1 MKIHLILKR
10 VLPLKVNKQVKNL
23 VMMSQKFEKN
33 SKYVNGVQNQK
44 NSFKS
49 LKISSSDRQFMT
61 LKAAGKNSENDDR
74 KTFISSTE
82 RQAESTLNRSKNKQ
96 VNKPSFRVK
105 RVNKKFEYNSKGSLI
120 ASHTPEKTSYKS
132 SENKIIITK
141 RKVSGVR
148 DNEETRPMPLYTSKQ
163 TNNILTPLIV

>member
-1 MKIHLILKR
+1 
-10 VLPLKVNKQVKNL
+10 
-23 VMMSQKFEKN
+23 
-33 SKYVNGVQNQK
+33 
-44 NSFKS
+44 
-49 LKISSSDRQFMT
+49 MT

-163 TNNILTPLIV
+163 TNNILTPLIVWNGVNAGHRHYKSKDAFTLNDRKLKIQNQKSYKHIYSKPVCVAQKSSSITK